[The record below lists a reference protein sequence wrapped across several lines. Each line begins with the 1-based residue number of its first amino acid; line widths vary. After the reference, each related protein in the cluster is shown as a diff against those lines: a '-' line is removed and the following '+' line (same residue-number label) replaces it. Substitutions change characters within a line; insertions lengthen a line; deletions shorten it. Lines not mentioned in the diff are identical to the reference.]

1 MFVLAAMSTVFP
13 LLMILVKNFWYIT
26 AMRML
31 LGLSI
36 GFSSALCS
44 HYANSLVEERIRG
57 RVGSIFQLSVTFFI
71 FLAQLMNFFFVDE
84 FDVNACVPLT
94 DLSWKIQLGI
104 SSILGV
110 LLFILLLF
118 APEMKEDKELTRFS
132 ILSYF

>member
-1 MFVLAAMSTVFP
+1 MYMLSAMSTVFP

-26 AMRML
+26 AIRML

-57 RVGSIFQLSVTFFI
+57 RVGSLFQLSVTFFI

-84 FDVNACVPLT
+84 FDVNACVPLS
-94 DLSWKIQLGI
+94 DFSWKIQLGI

-110 LLFILLLF
+110 FLFILLLF
-118 APEMKEDKELTRFS
+118 APDMKDDKGLTRLS
-132 ILSYF
+132 ILLYF